1 MTAINIR
8 ASPIQVMTIILLRL
22 LNLLAENVL
31 EGDGVSSKLAD
42 ALAELV
48 HGHGLLVKVE
58 AEGRLVIEVVFPL
71 NVERRSILG
80 IELLG
85 HLVGAVVQRL
95 EKVWLQ

>member
-1 MTAINIR
+1 MTATNLC
-8 ASPIQVMTIILLRL
+8 ASPIHVMTIILLRL
-22 LNLLAENVL
+22 LNLLTENVL
-31 EGDGVSSKLAD
+31 EGDGVGSKLAD

-58 AEGRLVIEVVFPL
+58 AESRLIVKVRLLL
-71 NVERRSILG
+71 NVERRSVLG
-80 IELLG
+80 IKLLR